1 MFFLGLGV
9 DAFFNRVL
17 MPMPRKIFEQFL
29 VGLPVERAEEIVMKA
44 QVFRGVK
51 QLSYEELP
59 IPELQDDEVLVQV
72 RVVGLCQSDI
82 KKILYPLYEP
92 PRIFGHETA
101 GTIAKVGKDVT
112 GWQVG
117 QRVVVMHH
125 IPCMRCGYCMHD
137 NFSMCDTYKN
147 ITTTAGFVPSGGGF
161 AEYVKVPG
169 HIVRNGGLIPIPEG
183 ISFEVASFVEP
194 TNCCLKAVKK
204 AQVQPGDWVLITGA
218 GPIGLMF
225 VMLVN
230 YFGGKAIVTDLL
242 PSRISKAKELGA
254 IAAFDAREANL
265 SSQIQDLTGGLG
277 VDTTLLA
284 VPSDKAFFQALDC
297 TRKGGKIL
305 FFAEFPDEVEIP
317 INPNILYRR
326 EIDLMGS
333 YSSSYR
339 LQSLAVD
346 IVFHGRID
354 VAALISDRYS
364 LADLGAA
371 VDRAIAP
378 QADTYKILIYPEHT
392 TGS

>member
-1 MFFLGLGV
+1 
-9 DAFFNRVL
+9 
-17 MPMPRKIFEQFL
+17 
-29 VGLPVERAEEIVMKA
+29 MKA
-44 QVFRGVK
+44 QVFRGVN

-59 IPELQDDEVLVQV
+59 VPTLAPDEVLVQV

-82 KKILYPLYEP
+82 KKIRYPLYEP

-101 GTIAKVGKDVT
+101 GVIAAVGNEVT

-125 IPCMRCGYCMHD
+125 IPCMHCNYCLND
-137 NFSMCDTYKN
+137 NFSMCDVYKN
-147 ITTTAGFVPSGGGF
+147 ISTTAGFNASGGGF

-169 HIVRNGGLIPIPEG
+169 HIVRNGGLILIPDPV
-183 ISFEVASFVEP
+183 SFDQASFVEP

-204 AQVQPGDWVLITGA
+204 AQIAPGQSVLVTGA

-225 VMLVN
+225 MMLVK
-230 YFGGKAIVTDLL
+230 YFGGRAIATDLL
-242 PSRISKAKELGA
+242 PSRIEKALSVGA
-254 IAAFDAREANL
+254 EAAFDARDPNL
-265 SSQIQDLTGGLG
+265 PAKIQALTDGMG

-317 INPNILYRR
+317 LNPNILYRR

-339 LQSLAVD
+339 VQSLAAD
-346 IVFHGRID
+346 IVFNQRID
-354 VAALISDRYS
+354 VEALISDRY
-364 LADLGAA
+364 LLQDLSAA
-371 VDRAIAP
+371 VEKAIAP
-378 QADTYKILIYPEHT
+378 SPDTLKILIYPQT
-392 TGS
+392 IN

>member
-1 MFFLGLGV
+1 
-9 DAFFNRVL
+9 
-17 MPMPRKIFEQFL
+17 
-29 VGLPVERAEEIVMKA
+29 MKA
-44 QVFRGVK
+44 QVFRGVN

-59 IPELQDDEVLVQV
+59 VPTLAPDEVLVQV

-82 KKILYPLYEP
+82 KKIRYPLYEP

-101 GTIAKVGKDVT
+101 GVIADIGDQVT

-125 IPCMRCGYCMHD
+125 IPCMHCNYCLND
-137 NFSMCDTYKN
+137 NFSMCDVYKN
-147 ITTTAGFVPSGGGF
+147 ISTTAGFNPSGGGF

-169 HIVRNGGLIPIPEG
+169 HIVRNGGLILIPDAV
-183 ISFEVASFVEP
+183 SFEQASFVEP

-204 AQVQPGDWVLITGA
+204 AQIAPGQSVLVTGA

-225 VMLVN
+225 MMLVK
-230 YFGGKAIVTDLL
+230 YFGGRAIATDLL
-242 PSRISKAKELGA
+242 PSRIEKALSVGA
-254 IAAFDAREANL
+254 EAAFDARDPNL
-265 SSQIQDLTGGLG
+265 PAKIQALTDGMG

-317 INPNILYRR
+317 LNPNILYRR

-339 LQSLAVD
+339 VQSLAVD
-346 IVFHGRID
+346 IVFNQRID
-354 VAALISDRYS
+354 VEALISDRY
-364 LADLGAA
+364 LLQDLSAA
-371 VDRAIAP
+371 VERAIAP
-378 QADTYKILIYPEHT
+378 SPDTLKILIYPQIIE
-392 TGS
+392 